1 MSKRFDALGTD
12 LEFLEVE
19 NGVWICIVGPSKMA
33 QMVAYRAP
41 LSELHIHNLELTVRS
56 TKCLLAEGL
65 DTIGKLIDTDVSFL
79 QKIPNMGRKS
89 IKEILFAL
97 HQRGLKMR
105 DKNDMTERLMK

>member
-33 QMVAYRAP
+33 QMIAYRAP
-41 LSELHIHNLELTVRS
+41 LSELHIHELELTVRS
-56 TKCLLAEGL
+56 TNCLLAEEI

-89 IKEILFAL
+89 IKDILLAL
-97 HQRGLKMR
+97 DRKGLKMR
-105 DKNDMTERLMK
+105 DSTGIAERLMR